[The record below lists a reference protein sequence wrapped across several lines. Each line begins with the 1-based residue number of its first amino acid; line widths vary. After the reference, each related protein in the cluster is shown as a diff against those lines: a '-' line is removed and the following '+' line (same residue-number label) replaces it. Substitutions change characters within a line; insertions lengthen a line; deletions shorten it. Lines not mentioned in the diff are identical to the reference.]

1 MTTWPAHSRFLAELH
16 DAFPSLC
23 TIQTGA
29 ITYSNEGD
37 IVQAWANVVGL
48 IDIACRVSPASA
60 GRETHATDM
69 TYSTTTHIITL
80 AGRYDTILPH
90 QRAVV
95 DGTAYDIEAATG
107 DGSGVMTRL
116 ATRIVTT

>member
-1 MTTWPAHSRFLAELH
+1 MSWPAHSRFLTELAA
-16 DAFPSLC
+16 AFPSLC
-23 TIQTGA
+23 TIQSPANTN
-29 ITYSNEGD
+29 TKGD
-37 IVQAWANVVGL
+37 ISEAPWAAVAGL
-48 IDIACRVSPASA
+48 SDIACRVSPASA
-60 GRETHATDM
+60 GRETRSPDM

-90 QRAVV
+90 YRALV
-95 DGTAYDIEAATG
+95 DAVAYDIESITG